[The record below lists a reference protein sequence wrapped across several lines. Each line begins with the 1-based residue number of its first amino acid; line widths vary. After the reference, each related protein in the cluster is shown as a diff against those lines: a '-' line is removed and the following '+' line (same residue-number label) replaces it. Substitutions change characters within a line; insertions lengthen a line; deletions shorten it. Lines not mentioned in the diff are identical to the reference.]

1 MRSAG
6 IHHITAI
13 AGDPQRNLDFYTEA
27 LGLRLVKRT
36 VNFDDPGSY
45 HFYFGDNIGTP
56 GTIITFFPWPG
67 ARRGTRGSGQVTTV
81 SFAIPRNSMAFWKE
95 RLRANH
101 VIAEEIEGRFGSNA
115 LRFLDPDGLQL
126 ELTIARLRQTKES
139 CYPGRQL
146 FADSPRQRLKS
157 GTLERTEKLLTEIL
171 GFEFVGEENNRRR
184 FRGSGSNASA
194 EIDLVSSEAG
204 FGQIAVGTVHHI
216 AFRAADDDEQLKVR
230 EQLAARGLNVTPV
243 IDRQYFH
250 SIYFREPNG
259 ILFEI
264 ATDGP
269 GFLIDEPADALGE
282 TLKLPPIYESKR
294 NEIERV
300 LPTDSS
306 PPLDRIMNDFTYR
319 FIPGTGDRTLLLLHG
334 TGGNEND
341 LLPLGRAI
349 DPDASLLSP
358 RGKVLENGAPRFFRR
373 LAEGVFDEEDV
384 VARADELAD
393 FVSVC
398 GPKIWFRSE
407 HADCDRLF
415 QRREYRLGDDAARRI
430 EISRRDFVSSDGAPF
445 TSAGDH
451 VGKLCRPDLRRA
463 F

>member
-56 GTIITFFPWPG
+56 GTIMTFFPWPG
-67 ARRGTRGSGQVTTV
+67 ARRGARGSGQVTTV
-81 SFAIPRNSMAFWKE
+81 SFAVPRNSMAFWKE
-95 RLRANH
+95 RLRATH
-101 VIAEEIEGRFGSNA
+101 VIAEEIEERFGSNA

-126 ELTIARLRQTKES
+126 ELVASANEERSSERAIR
-139 CYPGRQL
+139 G
-146 FADSPRQRLKS
+146 FAAP
-157 GTLERTEKLLTEIL
+157 TLEVRNPKKTEKLLTEIL

-194 EIDLVSSEAG
+194 EIDLVSSEAD
-204 FGQIAVGTVHHI
+204 FGQIAAGTVHHI

-230 EQLAARGLNVTPV
+230 EQLVAGGVNVTPV

-282 TLKLPPIYESKR
+282 TLKLPPIYEPKR
-294 NEIERV
+294 KEIERV
-300 LPTDSS
+300 LPTIHLRHS
-306 PPLDRIMNDFTYR
+306 
-319 FIPGTGDRTLLLLHG
+319 
-334 TGGNEND
+334 
-341 LLPLGRAI
+341 
-349 DPDASLLSP
+349 
-358 RGKVLENGAPRFFRR
+358 AP
-373 LAEGVFDEEDV
+373 
-384 VARADELAD
+384 
-393 FVSVC
+393 S
-398 GPKIWFRSE
+398 
-407 HADCDRLF
+407 
-415 QRREYRLGDDAARRI
+415 
-430 EISRRDFVSSDGAPF
+430 
-445 TSAGDH
+445 
-451 VGKLCRPDLRRA
+451 
-463 F
+463 

>member
-13 AGDPQRNLDFYTEA
+13 AGDPQRNLDFYTET

-56 GTIITFFPWPG
+56 GTIMTFFPWPG
-67 ARRGTRGSGQVTTV
+67 ARRGARGSGQVTTV
-81 SFAIPRNSMAFWKE
+81 SFAVPRKSMAFWKE
-95 RLRANH
+95 RLRETH
-101 VIAEEIEGRFGSNA
+101 VIAEEIAGRFGSDA

-126 ELTIARLRQTKES
+126 ELVASANEES
-139 CYPGRQL
+139 SSERAVRG
-146 FADSPRQRLKS
+146 FAAP
-157 GTLERTEKLLTEIL
+157 TLEVRNPEKTEKLLTENL
-171 GFEFVGEENNRRR
+171 GFEFVAEENNRRR

-204 FGQIAVGTVHHI
+204 FGQIAAGTVHHI

-230 EQLAARGLNVTPV
+230 EQLVARGFNVTPV

-300 LPTDSS
+300 LPTIHLRHS
-306 PPLDRIMNDFTYR
+306 
-319 FIPGTGDRTLLLLHG
+319 
-334 TGGNEND
+334 
-341 LLPLGRAI
+341 A
-349 DPDASLLSP
+349 
-358 RGKVLENGAPRFFRR
+358 
-373 LAEGVFDEEDV
+373 
-384 VARADELAD
+384 
-393 FVSVC
+393 VS
-398 GPKIWFRSE
+398 
-407 HADCDRLF
+407 
-415 QRREYRLGDDAARRI
+415 
-430 EISRRDFVSSDGAPF
+430 
-445 TSAGDH
+445 
-451 VGKLCRPDLRRA
+451 
-463 F
+463 

>member
-6 IHHITAI
+6 IHHVTAI

-45 HFYFGDNIGTP
+45 HFYFGDNIGSP
-56 GTIITFFPWPG
+56 GTIMTFFPWPG
-67 ARRGTRGSGQVTTV
+67 ARRGARGSGQVTTV
-81 SFAIPRNSMAFWKE
+81 SFAVPRNSMAFWKE
-95 RLRANH
+95 RLRATH

-126 ELTIARLRQTKES
+126 ELVASANEES
-139 CYPGRQL
+139 SSERAIRG
-146 FADSPRQRLKS
+146 FAAP
-157 GTLERTEKLLTEIL
+157 TLEVRNPEKTEKLLTEIL
-171 GFEFVGEENNRRR
+171 GFEFVAKENNRRR

-204 FGQIAVGTVHHI
+204 FGQIAAGTVHHI
-216 AFRAADDDEQLKVR
+216 AFRTADDDEQLKVR

-300 LPTDSS
+300 LPTIHLRHS
-306 PPLDRIMNDFTYR
+306 
-319 FIPGTGDRTLLLLHG
+319 
-334 TGGNEND
+334 
-341 LLPLGRAI
+341 A
-349 DPDASLLSP
+349 AS
-358 RGKVLENGAPRFFRR
+358 
-373 LAEGVFDEEDV
+373 
-384 VARADELAD
+384 
-393 FVSVC
+393 
-398 GPKIWFRSE
+398 
-407 HADCDRLF
+407 
-415 QRREYRLGDDAARRI
+415 
-430 EISRRDFVSSDGAPF
+430 
-445 TSAGDH
+445 
-451 VGKLCRPDLRRA
+451 
-463 F
+463 

>member
-13 AGDPQRNLDFYTEA
+13 AGDPQRNLDFYAEA

-45 HFYFGDNIGTP
+45 HFYFGDNIGSP
-56 GTIITFFPWPG
+56 GTIMTFFPWPG

-81 SFAIPRNSMAFWKE
+81 SFAVPRNSMAFWKE
-95 RLRANH
+95 RLRATH
-101 VIAEEIEGRFGSNA
+101 VVAEEIEGRFGSNA
-115 LRFLDPDGLQL
+115 LRFLDADGLQL
-126 ELTIARLRQTKES
+126 ELVASANEES
-139 CYPGRQL
+139 SSERAIRG
-146 FADSPRQRLKS
+146 FAAP
-157 GTLERTEKLLTEIL
+157 TLEVRNPEKTEKLLTEIL
-171 GFEFVGEENNRRR
+171 GFEFVAEENNRRR

-204 FGQIAVGTVHHI
+204 FGQIAAGTVHHI
-216 AFRAADDDEQLKVR
+216 AFRAAADDEQLKVR

-300 LPTDSS
+300 LPTIHLRQS
-306 PPLDRIMNDFTYR
+306 
-319 FIPGTGDRTLLLLHG
+319 
-334 TGGNEND
+334 
-341 LLPLGRAI
+341 A
-349 DPDASLLSP
+349 AS
-358 RGKVLENGAPRFFRR
+358 
-373 LAEGVFDEEDV
+373 
-384 VARADELAD
+384 
-393 FVSVC
+393 
-398 GPKIWFRSE
+398 
-407 HADCDRLF
+407 
-415 QRREYRLGDDAARRI
+415 
-430 EISRRDFVSSDGAPF
+430 
-445 TSAGDH
+445 
-451 VGKLCRPDLRRA
+451 
-463 F
+463 

>member
-45 HFYFGDNIGTP
+45 HFYFGDNIGSP
-56 GTIITFFPWPG
+56 GTIMTFFPWPG
-67 ARRGTRGSGQVTTV
+67 ARRGARGSGQVTTV
-81 SFAIPRNSMAFWKE
+81 SFAVPRNSMAFWKE
-95 RLRANH
+95 RLRATH

-126 ELTIARLRQTKES
+126 ELVASANEES
-139 CYPGRQL
+139 SSERAIRG
-146 FADSPRQRLKS
+146 FAAP
-157 GTLERTEKLLTEIL
+157 TLEVRNPEKTEKLLTEIL
-171 GFEFVGEENNRRR
+171 GFEFVAEENNRRR

-204 FGQIAVGTVHHI
+204 FGQIAAGTVHHI
-216 AFRAADDDEQLKVR
+216 AFRAPDDDEQLKVR
-230 EQLAARGLNVTPV
+230 EQLVARGLNVTPV

-300 LPTDSS
+300 LPTIHLRHS
-306 PPLDRIMNDFTYR
+306 
-319 FIPGTGDRTLLLLHG
+319 
-334 TGGNEND
+334 
-341 LLPLGRAI
+341 A
-349 DPDASLLSP
+349 AS
-358 RGKVLENGAPRFFRR
+358 
-373 LAEGVFDEEDV
+373 
-384 VARADELAD
+384 
-393 FVSVC
+393 
-398 GPKIWFRSE
+398 
-407 HADCDRLF
+407 
-415 QRREYRLGDDAARRI
+415 
-430 EISRRDFVSSDGAPF
+430 
-445 TSAGDH
+445 
-451 VGKLCRPDLRRA
+451 
-463 F
+463 

>member
-13 AGDPQRNLDFYTEA
+13 AGDPQRNLDFYTET

-56 GTIITFFPWPG
+56 GTIMTFFPWPG
-67 ARRGTRGSGQVTTV
+67 ARRGARGSGQVTTV
-81 SFAIPRNSMAFWKE
+81 SFAVPRKSMAFWKE
-95 RLRANH
+95 RLRETH
-101 VIAEEIEGRFGSNA
+101 VIAEEIAGRFGSDA

-126 ELTIARLRQTKES
+126 ELVASANEES
-139 CYPGRQL
+139 SSERAVRG
-146 FADSPRQRLKS
+146 FAAP
-157 GTLERTEKLLTEIL
+157 TLEVRNPEKTEKLLTENL
-171 GFEFVGEENNRRR
+171 GFEFVAEENNRRR

-204 FGQIAVGTVHHI
+204 FGQIAAGTVHHI

-230 EQLAARGLNVTPV
+230 EQLVARGFNVTPV

-300 LPTDSS
+300 LPTIHLRKS
-306 PPLDRIMNDFTYR
+306 
-319 FIPGTGDRTLLLLHG
+319 
-334 TGGNEND
+334 
-341 LLPLGRAI
+341 A
-349 DPDASLLSP
+349 AS
-358 RGKVLENGAPRFFRR
+358 
-373 LAEGVFDEEDV
+373 
-384 VARADELAD
+384 
-393 FVSVC
+393 
-398 GPKIWFRSE
+398 
-407 HADCDRLF
+407 
-415 QRREYRLGDDAARRI
+415 
-430 EISRRDFVSSDGAPF
+430 
-445 TSAGDH
+445 
-451 VGKLCRPDLRRA
+451 
-463 F
+463 

>member
-56 GTIITFFPWPG
+56 GTIMTFFPWPG
-67 ARRGTRGSGQVTTV
+67 ARRGARGSGQVTTV
-81 SFAIPRNSMAFWKE
+81 SFAVPRNSMAFWKE
-95 RLRANH
+95 RLRATH

-126 ELTIARLRQTKES
+126 ELVASANEES
-139 CYPGRQL
+139 SSERAIRG
-146 FADSPRQRLKS
+146 FAAP
-157 GTLERTEKLLTEIL
+157 TLEVRNPEKTEKLLTENL
-171 GFEFVGEENNRRR
+171 GFEFVAEENNRRR

-204 FGQIAVGTVHHI
+204 FGQIAAGTVHHI

-300 LPTDSS
+300 LPTIHLRHS
-306 PPLDRIMNDFTYR
+306 
-319 FIPGTGDRTLLLLHG
+319 
-334 TGGNEND
+334 
-341 LLPLGRAI
+341 A
-349 DPDASLLSP
+349 AS
-358 RGKVLENGAPRFFRR
+358 
-373 LAEGVFDEEDV
+373 
-384 VARADELAD
+384 
-393 FVSVC
+393 
-398 GPKIWFRSE
+398 
-407 HADCDRLF
+407 
-415 QRREYRLGDDAARRI
+415 
-430 EISRRDFVSSDGAPF
+430 
-445 TSAGDH
+445 
-451 VGKLCRPDLRRA
+451 
-463 F
+463 

>member
-1 MRSAG
+1 MHSAG

-13 AGDPQRNLDFYTEA
+13 AGDPQRNLDFYTET

-56 GTIITFFPWPG
+56 GTIMTFFPWPG
-67 ARRGTRGSGQVTTV
+67 ARRGARGSGQVTTV
-81 SFAIPRNSMAFWKE
+81 SFAVARKSMAFWKE
-95 RLRANH
+95 RLRETH
-101 VIAEEIEGRFGSNA
+101 VIAEEIAGRFGSDA

-126 ELTIARLRQTKES
+126 ELVASANEES
-139 CYPGRQL
+139 SSERAVRG
-146 FADSPRQRLKS
+146 FAAP
-157 GTLERTEKLLTEIL
+157 TLEVRNPEKTEKLLTENL
-171 GFEFVGEENNRRR
+171 GFEFVAEENNRRR

-204 FGQIAVGTVHHI
+204 FGQIAAGTVHHI

-230 EQLAARGLNVTPV
+230 EQLVARGLNVTPV

-282 TLKLPPIYESKR
+282 TLKLPPIYESER

-300 LPTDSS
+300 LPTIHLRKS
-306 PPLDRIMNDFTYR
+306 
-319 FIPGTGDRTLLLLHG
+319 
-334 TGGNEND
+334 
-341 LLPLGRAI
+341 A
-349 DPDASLLSP
+349 AS
-358 RGKVLENGAPRFFRR
+358 
-373 LAEGVFDEEDV
+373 
-384 VARADELAD
+384 
-393 FVSVC
+393 
-398 GPKIWFRSE
+398 
-407 HADCDRLF
+407 
-415 QRREYRLGDDAARRI
+415 
-430 EISRRDFVSSDGAPF
+430 
-445 TSAGDH
+445 
-451 VGKLCRPDLRRA
+451 
-463 F
+463 

>member
-56 GTIITFFPWPG
+56 GTIMTFFPWPG
-67 ARRGTRGSGQVTTV
+67 ARRGARGSGQVTTV
-81 SFAIPRNSMAFWKE
+81 SFAVPRNSMAFWKE
-95 RLRANH
+95 RLRATH
-101 VIAEEIEGRFGSNA
+101 VIAEEIEGRFGCNA

-126 ELTIARLRQTKES
+126 ELVASANEES
-139 CYPGRQL
+139 SSERAIRG
-146 FADSPRQRLKS
+146 FAAP
-157 GTLERTEKLLTEIL
+157 TLEVRNPEKTKKLLTENL
-171 GFEFVGEENNRRR
+171 GFEFVAEENNRRR
-184 FRGSGSNASA
+184 FRGSSSNASA

-204 FGQIAVGTVHHI
+204 FGQIAAGTVHHI
-216 AFRAADDDEQLKVR
+216 AFRAADHDEQLKVR

-300 LPTDSS
+300 LPTIHLRHS
-306 PPLDRIMNDFTYR
+306 
-319 FIPGTGDRTLLLLHG
+319 
-334 TGGNEND
+334 
-341 LLPLGRAI
+341 A
-349 DPDASLLSP
+349 AS
-358 RGKVLENGAPRFFRR
+358 
-373 LAEGVFDEEDV
+373 
-384 VARADELAD
+384 
-393 FVSVC
+393 
-398 GPKIWFRSE
+398 
-407 HADCDRLF
+407 
-415 QRREYRLGDDAARRI
+415 
-430 EISRRDFVSSDGAPF
+430 
-445 TSAGDH
+445 
-451 VGKLCRPDLRRA
+451 
-463 F
+463 

>member
-56 GTIITFFPWPG
+56 GTIMTFFPWPG
-67 ARRGTRGSGQVTTV
+67 ARRGARGSGQVTTV
-81 SFAIPRNSMAFWKE
+81 SFAVPRNSMAFWKE
-95 RLRANH
+95 RLRATH

-126 ELTIARLRQTKES
+126 ELVASANEES
-139 CYPGRQL
+139 SSERAIRG
-146 FADSPRQRLKS
+146 FAAP
-157 GTLERTEKLLTEIL
+157 TLEVRNPEKTEKLLTENL
-171 GFEFVGEENNRRR
+171 GFEFVAEENDRRR

-194 EIDLVSSEAG
+194 EVDLVSSEAG
-204 FGQIAVGTVHHI
+204 FGQIAAGTVHHI

-230 EQLAARGLNVTPV
+230 EQLVARGLNVTPV

-282 TLKLPPIYESKR
+282 NLKLPPIYESKR

-300 LPTDSS
+300 LPTIHLRHS
-306 PPLDRIMNDFTYR
+306 
-319 FIPGTGDRTLLLLHG
+319 
-334 TGGNEND
+334 
-341 LLPLGRAI
+341 A
-349 DPDASLLSP
+349 AS
-358 RGKVLENGAPRFFRR
+358 
-373 LAEGVFDEEDV
+373 
-384 VARADELAD
+384 
-393 FVSVC
+393 
-398 GPKIWFRSE
+398 
-407 HADCDRLF
+407 
-415 QRREYRLGDDAARRI
+415 
-430 EISRRDFVSSDGAPF
+430 
-445 TSAGDH
+445 
-451 VGKLCRPDLRRA
+451 
-463 F
+463 